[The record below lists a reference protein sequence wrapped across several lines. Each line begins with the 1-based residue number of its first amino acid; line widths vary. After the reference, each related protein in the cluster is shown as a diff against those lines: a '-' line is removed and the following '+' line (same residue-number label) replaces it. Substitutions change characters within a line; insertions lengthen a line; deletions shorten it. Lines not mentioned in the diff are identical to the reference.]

1 MSSRVCAATQL
12 NLEDIMLLDE
22 SIIERLTLHESTY
35 MRYLKVTFL
44 DSKSEYPLQYQQ
56 IKKTLH
62 SMFKLSLFCA

>member
-1 MSSRVCAATQL
+1 
-12 NLEDIMLLDE
+12 MLLDE

-62 SMFKLSLFCA
+62 SVFKLSLFCA